1 MINEVEEDP
10 SLDKQHLSAIREKI
24 KMNQKNRLDQKK
36 MNDNKQP
43 KGVEQSSLSHGL
55 SQEEK
60 DLLIV
65 GAVARDEQSN
75 LAIEHKMDPYTEED
89 LIP

>member
-1 MINEVEEDP
+1 
-10 SLDKQHLSAIREKI
+10 
-24 KMNQKNRLDQKK
+24 
-36 MNDNKQP
+36 MNDSKQP
-43 KGVEQSSLSHGL
+43 KGEVETSGLSHKL

-65 GAVARDEQSN
+65 GAVARDEKHR
-75 LAIEHKMDPYTEED
+75 LTIEHKMDPYTEED